1 MKRVAIKVT
10 LEKEIW
16 VSKEVWEESFSEQLP
31 CDVDDLEMLTDECLM
46 SNTELKNAEVIAEF
60 ELTD

>member
-16 VSKEVWEESFSEQLP
+16 ISKDAWENSFMEQLP
-31 CDVDDLEMLTDECLM
+31 EDVEDLEMLQDECIM
-46 SNTELKNAEVIAEF
+46 TNTELKGAEVIAEF
-60 ELTD
+60 ELTE